1 MDQIQN
7 ILLTIFGLI
16 IEPYGVG
23 LDRDAALAFEVYVV
37 EQLGLHIGFG
47 DRTGYLQQPVSE
59 SRFAVIDVGNDGE
72 ISNQVQIHTTKQS
85 KIVTNRV
92 SGCIFELLL
101 ANISLPKASIICYS
115 CGTAEFLFFGAFNAG
130 RRLFMGRDYDR
141 DETSA
146 ATKLTYLI
154 VGGGIGAILALL
166 FAPKSCVELREDI
179 ADATR
184 KGIEK
189 SKEAA
194 AQLQEKAGEYYEVSR
209 EKASEFYQTATG
221 KAAGLTE
228 KEKSAAA
235 NTANPFS
242 AAIEA
247 GKDAYTAEKRKNES
261 KAITEGRASYPV
273 KDDGE
278 KN

>member
-1 MDQIQN
+1 
-7 ILLTIFGLI
+7 
-16 IEPYGVG
+16 
-23 LDRDAALAFEVYVV
+23 
-37 EQLGLHIGFG
+37 
-47 DRTGYLQQPVSE
+47 
-59 SRFAVIDVGNDGE
+59 
-72 ISNQVQIHTTKQS
+72 
-85 KIVTNRV
+85 
-92 SGCIFELLL
+92 
-101 ANISLPKASIICYS
+101 
-115 CGTAEFLFFGAFNAG
+115 
-130 RRLFMGRDYDR
+130 MGRDYER

-166 FAPKSCVELREDI
+166 FAPKSGAELREDI

-189 SKEAA
+189 SKETA

-209 EKASEFYQTATG
+209 EKANELYQTASE
-221 KAAGLTE
+221 KASDLTE
-228 KEKSAAA
+228 KAKTAAA

-261 KAITEGRASYPV
+261 KAITEGRASYPI
-273 KDDGE
+273 DE
-278 KN
+278 KESK